1 MSPKKILFVND
12 NRSLLKTY
20 EMLFADVP
28 GVSFQQCF
36 TIEQALRAITDS
48 DAQVIFLDHHL
59 TDNGNEGF
67 EIIKRVSK
75 VEGRTFYT
83 TTGDH
88 TVIPQYQ
95 KLGIIH
101 AREGIM
107 GQILQ
112 EAHAGAL

>member
-67 EIIKRVSK
+67 PRWR
-75 VEGRTFYT
+75 EGPSYT

-112 EAHAGAL
+112 EAEAGAL